1 MPTPTPRI
9 GYPAPLTTDPYDT
22 SEESDRWFLADDFPG
37 VFICTSGTRPNS
49 GGSAPVWNSIHEGM
63 LIFETDSD
71 LLWRWGGSGFVRLH
85 AVGHLDTNRRTS
97 DLTVTS
103 GSYTNVAQAS
113 ADIPEGG
120 RNIQVTA
127 SWPEVSGGAAVM
139 AIYRGGSLLFEWKVP
154 VGSGGSQVYVDEA
167 PASGATNYILKVKN
181 AAATTTV
188 ECAATSPASIYVV
201 EV

>member
-9 GYPAPLTTDPYDT
+9 GYPAPLTTDDYDT
-22 SEESDRWFLADDFPG
+22 SEESDRWFLADDYPG
-37 VFICTSGTRPNS
+37 VFICTSGTRPS
-49 GGSAPVWNSIHEGM
+49 TWDSIHEGM

-71 LLWRWGGSGFVRLH
+71 LLWRWNGSAFVRAH
-85 AVGHLDTNRRTS
+85 AVGHLSTNQRTA

-103 GSYTNVAQAS
+103 GSYTNVASAS
-113 ADIPEGG
+113 ATVPEGG
-120 RNIQVTA
+120 RSIQVTA

-139 AIYRGGSLLFEWKVP
+139 AIYRGGSLLIEWKVP
-154 VGSGGSQVYVDEA
+154 VGSGASQVYVDAA
-167 PASGATNYILKVKN
+167 PASGATTYTLKVKN

-188 ECAATSPASIYVV
+188 ECASTSPASIYVM